1 MARNGFLYRNSLGL
15 VLIAL
20 MLASLTAQIYTG
32 WRTENKELAEEG
44 QHMLSVGEYLQSGHF
59 VQATFENWESEFLQ
73 MMLYVLLTVSLRQK
87 GSSESKKLSG
97 DQEVDREST
106 PHPDAPWPVRKG
118 GLWLTIYKHSLS
130 LAFGVLFV
138 ISFILH
144 FLGSYH
150 DFNLE
155 QAVKHKPPVTA
166 GAYIYETRFWFES
179 FQNWQS
185 EFMAVASI
193 VLLSIWLREKG
204 SPESKPV
211 DMPHSENP

>member
-87 GSSESKKLSG
+87 GSSESNKLYG
-97 DQEVDREST
+97 DQAVGSVST
-106 PHPDAPWPVRKG
+106 PHPDAQWPVRNG
-118 GLWLTIYKHSLS
+118 GLWLTIYLHSLS

-144 FLGSYH
+144 FRGSYYACY
-150 DFNLE
+150 LE
-155 QAVKHKPPVTA
+155 PAVKHKPHVTA
-166 GAYIYETRFWFES
+166 RAYIYDTRF
-179 FQNWQS
+179 
-185 EFMAVASI
+185 
-193 VLLSIWLREKG
+193 
-204 SPESKPV
+204 
-211 DMPHSENP
+211 